1 MAARK
6 RRRAPAVAEAAR
18 SYAPRRVLLDTHVW
32 LWWQTGDRRLG
43 PQARAVITKTDE
55 VRFSAASAWEISIKA
70 ALGKLTL
77 PANADVSR
85 ELERDGFIPLPISI
99 AHAEAL
105 RDLPS
110 LHRDPFDRMLV
121 VQAQVEGLAL
131 LTADPALRAYGV
143 AVIDATV

>member
-6 RRRAPAVAEAAR
+6 RRRAPAVADATR

-43 PQARAVITKTDE
+43 PQARAIIAKTDE
-55 VRFSAASAWEISIKA
+55 VRFSAASAWEISIKV

-77 PANADVSR
+77 PANADIAR
-85 ELERDGFIPLPISI
+85 ELERDGFIPLPVSV

-105 RDLPS
+105 RGLPS
-110 LHRDPFDRMLV
+110 VHRDPFDRMLV
-121 VQAQVEGLAL
+121 VQAQVEGLAV
-131 LTADPALRAYGV
+131 LTADPAIRSYGV
-143 AVIDATV
+143 TVVDASI

>member
-1 MAARK
+1 VAARK
-6 RRRAPAVAEAAR
+6 RRRVRAVAEATR

-32 LWWQTGDRRLG
+32 LWWQTSDRRLG
-43 PQARAVITKTDE
+43 REARALIAGTEE

-70 ALGKLTL
+70 AVGKLAL
-77 PANADVSR
+77 PAGADIAR

-105 RDLPS
+105 RDQPG

-121 VQAQVEGLAL
+121 VQAQVEGLAI
-131 LTADPALRAYGV
+131 LTADPAMRAYGV
-143 AVIDATV
+143 TVIDATA